1 MCRWRVARACVLG
14 LEASGAVR
22 RVKVAV
28 RSCEAVARRRSEDD
42 WDALGMRQNEVMGA
56 AWMAALCSSF

>member
-1 MCRWRVARACVLG
+1 MLG

-28 RSCEAVARRRSEDD
+28 RSCEAVARRRSEDS